1 MSAQL
6 QKARLH
12 RCCGT
17 HIVQKRLN
25 SICRSTGHHT
35 SSVQPSRRDVV
46 LSTLLPAVAWG
57 LYQPLPAGASVPE
70 IAAAGQWG
78 LPFSLPAPPE
88 PVRFPR
94 KALNL
99 RFAVLLMRSSFDAV
113 NTLDFIPMDKFEVRL
128 LLEPIQPQSVVLV
141 CACLIH
147 HPVLVKSMLLLCSCL
162 RLGCLLTLF

>member
-6 QKARLH
+6 QTARMD

-17 HIVQKRLN
+17 HIVQKRLR
-25 SICRSTGHHT
+25 SICQCTSQHT
-35 SSVQPSRRDVV
+35 PSVQPSRRDVL
-46 LSTLLPAVAWG
+46 LSTLLPAVASWS
-57 LYQPLPAGASVPE
+57 LYQPLAAGASVPE

-128 LLEPIQPQSVVLV
+128 LLKQIQKQSVALV
-141 CACLIH
+141 CACRINP
-147 HPVLVKSMLLLCSCL
+147 PVEGEATVPLCSCVKPL
-162 RLGCLLTLF
+162 A